1 MNFKIGRNSGE
12 TGRGNSCSEVTN
24 WWVSSFLE
32 KNGISQKR
40 FLLFSFS
47 RSAPNIATSHIFEQ
61 YRRFGVGG
69 VDVVGNNLGGNEG
82 ILGYWGSGC
91 HYLEPAN

>member
-1 MNFKIGRNSGE
+1 MFILIDWDIAEKISFNFFLTIGPTHSNRSYF
-12 TGRGNSCSEVTN
+12 
-24 WWVSSFLE
+24 FLA
-32 KNGISQKR
+32 ISAVQG
-40 FLLFSFS
+40 L
-47 RSAPNIATSHIFEQ
+47 
-61 YRRFGVGG
+61 GV

>member
-1 MNFKIGRNSGE
+1 MFFSIDRNIPEKISFNFFLTIGPKHSNRSYF
-12 TGRGNSCSEVTN
+12 V
-24 WWVSSFLE
+24 LA
-32 KNGISQKR
+32 ISAVQG
-40 FLLFSFS
+40 L
-47 RSAPNIATSHIFEQ
+47 
-61 YRRFGVGG
+61 VV